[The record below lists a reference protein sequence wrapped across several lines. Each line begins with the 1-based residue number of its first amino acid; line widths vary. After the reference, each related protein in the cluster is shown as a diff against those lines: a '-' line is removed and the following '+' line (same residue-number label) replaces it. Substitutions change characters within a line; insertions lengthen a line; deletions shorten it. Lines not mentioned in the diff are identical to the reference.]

1 MAMIKHC
8 FFFAFVI
15 AVFFSLSFFPLH
27 GLDPDTPIHMY
38 QVDEWSKKS
47 LRLGYS
53 VYNIMQT
60 PDGYMWLECSVGVV
74 RFDGREFIP
83 LHRLDFARGYV
94 NDRDFLQLIM
104 IDSSGALW
112 MLKNCGCVLL
122 YQDGAISA
130 LKVDS
135 KERCPVNTWTGVK
148 DSFGNAWLGTYNN
161 LYCYRD
167 NRFIEF
173 GPGEGI
179 PGRGISSLLEDSC
192 GQLWVA
198 SNTDGIF
205 KLKAGRFSPVR
216 IEGIDPTTVVV
227 RLYEDR
233 SGGIWIG
240 TNRGLFLQKDK
251 QLIHLTT
258 SEGLSHNSVTKIL
271 EDSGGNIWV
280 GTKNGINRIRKHPRG
295 RFRIDNCLDT
305 HIIKSIYEDEEKN
318 LWIGTDGQGLKRLR
332 DTAFHTLDLGDGHPD
347 FITSIHRTAAGDTW
361 TGTRLGEL
369 MRIKDGKVA
378 ETIAFEDQINSLAD
392 DRRGNLWVGTLEL
405 GLFRLGPDREVH
417 HYKKELDCKYIPA
430 LYCDSRNRLWIA
442 TPKGFAIYR
451 DGEFTTFFD
460 KEKFPGGFINF
471 FREDG
476 NGSIWIGGRGLF
488 LLPKG
493 DLNPEG
499 IVDVLAKSPVKLA
512 VTCMFQDDDGSL
524 WLGTPCGLAR
534 KKGDHISLFHDNI
547 HWRNSMNSAVQH
559 IFKHDDG
566 HLWLN
571 TLDGIVRINCK
582 ELDDLVEGKTRW
594 LLPRGYGACD
604 GIKCAESIALSYH
617 SMISPR
623 KGEYWFATKRGIVVL
638 RPENVKINKV
648 PPQVAVEKIKVN
660 GGDIRISKPGPDSE
674 LTLENTDHLRFY
686 FTAATFASQEGV
698 CFKYKLKGHDNQWTW
713 LQPGKERIAE
723 YWDLPAGSY
732 TFSVNA
738 CNNDGV
744 WNCRAAEV
752 TFHVPALILGLP
764 LWLGLLLAAFPLL
777 TGTAYLAYCR
787 RRNNTKSTHDQA
799 QAIPEMSKDVKHLME
814 LKALMEEK
822 KVYKDEG
829 VSLKSLSLQLN
840 INDRYLSHLIN
851 ERLKKSFFDLINH
864 YRVEEAKRMLV
875 VDNDRKNVLEIA
887 YEVGFNTKSAFN
899 RAFKKHTSMTPTQ
912 FRDSAGNSGSH

>member
-1 MAMIKHC
+1 MKHC
-8 FFFAFVI
+8 FFSAFLI
-15 AVFFSLSFFPLH
+15 ATFFFSATTPLQ
-27 GLDPDTPIHMY
+27 GLDPDTPIHSY
-38 QVDEWSKKS
+38 QMDEWSKKS

-60 PDGYMWLECSVGVV
+60 SDGFMWLECSVGVV
-74 RFDGREFIP
+74 RFDGREFVP
-83 LHRLDFARGYV
+83 LHRLDFARAHV
-94 NDRDFLQLIM
+94 HARDFLQLIM
-104 IDSSGALW
+104 TDSSGTLW
-112 MLKNCGCVLL
+112 LLKNCGCVLL
-122 YQDGAISA
+122 YKDGRIST
-130 LKVDS
+130 LKVDDRQ
-135 KERCPVNTWTGVK
+135 RCPVNTWTGVK

-167 NRFIEF
+167 SRFIEF

-205 KLKAGRFSPVR
+205 KLKAGRFSQVR
-216 IEGIDPTTVVV
+216 IKGIDPTTVVV

-251 QLIHLTT
+251 QVIHMTT
-258 SEGLSHNSVTKIL
+258 AQGLSHNSVTKIL
-271 EDSGGNIWV
+271 EDSGGNLWV
-280 GTKNGINRIRKHPRG
+280 GTKNGINRIRKSPGG
-295 RFRIDNCLDT
+295 RFLIDNCLDR

-332 DTAFHTLDLGDGHPD
+332 DTAFHTLDFGTRHSD
-347 FITSIHRTAAGDTW
+347 FITSIHQTAAGDIW

-369 MRIKDGKVA
+369 MRIKDRRVVEK
-378 ETIAFEDQINSLAD
+378 ISFEDQINSLAD
-392 DRRGNLWVGTLEL
+392 DRSGNLWIGTLEL
-405 GLFRLGPDREVH
+405 GLFRLSPGREIR
-417 HYKKELDCKYIPA
+417 HYKDSLDCKYIPA
-430 LYCDSRNRLWIA
+430 LYCDSRNRLWIG

-451 DGEFTTFFD
+451 DGAFTSFIG
-460 KEKFPGGFINF
+460 KETFPGGFINF

-476 NGSIWIGGRGLF
+476 SGNIWIGGRGLF
-488 LLPKG
+488 MLRNG

-499 IVDVLAKSPVKLA
+499 IVNVLAKSPVRLA
-512 VTCMFQDDDGSL
+512 VTCIYADDDDSL

-534 KKGDHISLFHDNI
+534 KRGDDFTFFHENV

-571 TLDGIVRINCK
+571 TLDGIVRINRK
-582 ELDDLVEGKTRW
+582 ELDDLEEGKTHW

-604 GIKCAESIALSYH
+604 GIKCAENIALSYH

-648 PPQVAVEKIKVN
+648 PPKVAVEKIKVN
-660 GGDIRISKPGPDSE
+660 GSDILVANPGEEPG
-674 LTLENTDHLRFY
+674 LTLKNTDHLRFC

-698 CFKYKLKGHDNQWTW
+698 CFKYKLTGHDKEWVW

-723 YWDLPAGSY
+723 YWDLPPGSY
-732 TFSVNA
+732 TFAVDA

-744 WNCRAAEV
+744 WSSRAAEV
-752 TFHVPALILGLP
+752 TFHVPRLILGLP
-764 LWLGLLLAAFPLL
+764 LWLGFLLAAIPVTL
-777 TGTAYLAYCR
+777 GAGYLIYR
-787 RRNNTKSTHDQA
+787 KNVKNVKVQHVQA
-799 QAIPEMSKDVKHLME
+799 QSIPEMSKDVKHLME
-814 LKALMEEK
+814 LKTLMEEK

-829 VSLKSLSLQLN
+829 VSLKSLSHQLN
-840 INDRYLSHLIN
+840 IPDRYLSHLIN

-864 YRVEEAKRMLV
+864 YRVEEAKKMLV

-912 FRDSAGNSGSH
+912 YRDSAVNGGSH